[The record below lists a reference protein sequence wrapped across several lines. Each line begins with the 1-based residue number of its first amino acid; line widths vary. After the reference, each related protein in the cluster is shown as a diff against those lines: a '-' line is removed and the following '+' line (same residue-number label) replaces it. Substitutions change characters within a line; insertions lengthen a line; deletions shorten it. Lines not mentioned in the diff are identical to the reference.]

1 MDHVRFI
8 ETVQTFVIQFNHLRQ
23 HR

>member
-23 HR
+23 NR